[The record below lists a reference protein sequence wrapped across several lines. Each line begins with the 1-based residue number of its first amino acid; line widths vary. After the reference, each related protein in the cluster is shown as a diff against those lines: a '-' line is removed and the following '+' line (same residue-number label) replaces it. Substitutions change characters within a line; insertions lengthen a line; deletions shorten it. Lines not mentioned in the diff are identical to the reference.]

1 MTPLALTSQQF
12 SLLMDAA
19 EQLHSLDR
27 DPFLRAVAD
36 QFAGKSDIGE
46 GEFSRGLR
54 EVIRSGRFKYALSRT
69 YSHARPAVTLA

>member
-36 QFAGKSDIGE
+36 RFAGKSDIGE
-46 GEFSRGLR
+46 GEFSRG
-54 EVIRSGRFKYALSRT
+54 
-69 YSHARPAVTLA
+69 PA

>member
-1 MTPLALTSQQF
+1 
-12 SLLMDAA
+12 MDAA

-36 QFAGKSDIGE
+36 RFAGQSDVDE

-54 EVIRSGRFKYALSRT
+54 EVIRSGHFKYALSRT
-69 YSHARPAVTLA
+69 YSHARPVAPIA